1 MTKIFKGC
9 EVFDAAQLTDDEFLP
24 QVEKTNTFYPLPHI
38 GFYMNASLAL
48 VELGIG
54 IVSSSFGL
62 SPKRDRMFMW
72 LETDAFVE
80 GMPLCIGGRNSYDK
94 SMSAGLCVGTKIM
107 VCSNKVL
114 ASYENGGVVSKKH
127 TSVENIDELSK
138 EFTELVK
145 TQMNDDGPNST
156 FFDSMGKAKRESLH
170 PLDAKAVL
178 ADLVIKG
185 SIVPT
190 DIKPIW
196 TEYVEPRHES
206 FKDCY
211 GTPFGLLMAATEV
224 FKTHQGVDYQIKA
237 YDGLAKALGL

>member
-9 EVFDAAQLTDDEFLP
+9 ELVDVSELAHKDFLP

-72 LETDAFVE
+72 LETDAIVE

-127 TSVENIDELSK
+127 TSVENIGELSK

-145 TQMNDDGPNST
+145 TQIDNHTSKTT
-156 FFDSMGKAKRESLH
+156 FFDSLYKAKNRHLDY
-170 PLDAKAVL
+170 LDAKATL
-178 ADLVIKG
+178 TDLVLTN

-206 FKDCY
+206 FKNYY

-224 FKTHQGVDYQIKA
+224 FKLHQGVDYQIKA